1 MMGMYL
7 TQGRF
12 MSDSYD
18 SFKSFTST
26 IEQRKEKFKQIEG
39 SFSDLDA
46 RFNFK
51 VNSLLKSEFEKICF
65 ASHSNPSR
73 ELKLFM
79 LDVVRKGHI

>member
-1 MMGMYL
+1 MGMYL
-7 TQGRF
+7 IKGRF

-18 SFKSFTST
+18 PLKSFTLT
-26 IEQRKEKFKQIEG
+26 IEQRREKSQQIES
-39 SFSDLDA
+39 SFNDLDS

-51 VNSLLKSEFEKICF
+51 VNSLLKAEFEKICL

-79 LDVVRKGHI
+79 LDVVRKGRI

>member
-1 MMGMYL
+1 MGMYL
-7 TQGRF
+7 IQGRF

-18 SFKSFTST
+18 PLKSFTLT
-26 IEQRKEKFKQIEG
+26 IEQRREKFQQIES
-39 SFSDLDA
+39 SFNDLDS

-51 VNSLLKSEFEKICF
+51 VNSLLKAEFEKICL

-79 LDVVRKGHI
+79 LDVVRKGRL

>member
-1 MMGMYL
+1 MGMYL
-7 TQGRF
+7 IQGRF

-18 SFKSFTST
+18 PLKSFTLT
-26 IEQRKEKFKQIEG
+26 IEQRREKFQQIES
-39 SFSDLDA
+39 SFNDLDS

-51 VNSLLKSEFEKICF
+51 VNSLLKAEFEKICL

-79 LDVVRKGHI
+79 LDVVRKGRI

>member
-1 MMGMYL
+1 MGMYL

-18 SFKSFTST
+18 PLKSFTLT
-26 IEQRKEKFKQIEG
+26 IEKSRENFQQIES
-39 SFSDLDA
+39 SFNDLDS

-51 VNSLLKSEFEKICF
+51 VNSLLKAEFEKICL

-79 LDVVRKGHI
+79 LDVVRKGRI